1 MAKIQPEAHGC
12 GKYYTKLEGAE
23 KELCSGMCWNLGC
36 CQLPPML
43 EIILPFII
51 GILLKH
57 FDSTLGCVLTKL
69 L

>member
-12 GKYYTKLEGAE
+12 GKYYTKLERAE